1 MKDTQRE
8 AAKLGGLQD
17 HSIGGPYP
25 WIVVGIENPGYV
37 ATRRYFINET
47 EQQEITY
54 TERLRGT
61 FYYVQNPDGS
71 IGSYLFRKAKSAH
84 QMAEWIKQEVLPQ
97 RRFTRESWAKIELAL
112 QVWES
117 AHGN

>member
-1 MKDTQRE
+1 MKDKQRE

-37 ATRRYFINET
+37 KTRRYFVNET
-47 EQQEITY
+47 EQEEITY
-54 TERLRGT
+54 TARLRGT

-71 IGSYLFRKAKSAH
+71 IGSLLFDNAHSAGVV
-84 QMAEWIKQEVLPQ
+84 ASWTKLGV
-97 RRFTRESWAKIELAL
+97 REQHVYSRYDWADL
-112 QVWES
+112 QLLRLKG
-117 AHGN
+117 ADGN